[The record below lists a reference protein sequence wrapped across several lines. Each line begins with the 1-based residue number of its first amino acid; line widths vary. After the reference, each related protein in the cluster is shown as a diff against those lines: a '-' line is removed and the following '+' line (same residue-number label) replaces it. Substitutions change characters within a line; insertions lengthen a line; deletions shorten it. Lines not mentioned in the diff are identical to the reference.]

1 MGKKRHTQDKL
12 WITYKE
18 LSLDWSGKKDTII
31 NQERYLPFDF
41 CSLSLSPF
49 VDPVCDNEGNVYDN
63 KYIIP
68 YIAKYK
74 KNPLNGT
81 VPFSISNLTKLHFYK
96 GKDNNYA
103 CPITLKEFNDNMK
116 IVVIKE
122 TGNVFSY
129 EAFNELNKKANNKKD
144 LLNDVEFSWKNV
156 IIIND
161 PEKRKLIMNFAF
173 LHEENEVNFINNLVN
188 NIEKDETAQNANVN
202 LPSNYIKML
211 DDFNNDTSE
220 EKIRKM
226 QVIEMINN
234 NDSINSNEDYYKEI
248 KGEYENLLQKISQID
263 NDLLDNKIPINKI
276 KESLSISSNCF
287 IYYLKQTEKWKTFYK
302 SHNNLLTNGK
312 MALSLT
318 STEMNVDTKSINVI
332 PTDNELRT
340 LYQNIVKSKQLKGY
354 MSISTTLG
362 DINIE
367 ILCDKAPLA
376 AENFLELCQKGK
388 YDNTPFH
395 RLVKNFV
402 IQGGDIKSTSI
413 YGKPFVDEFSVGSS
427 VSHNQKGI
435 LSMANSGKNT
445 NTTQFFITLDEN
457 KAGHLD
463 GKHTIF
469 GKVVGGLKV
478 LDLMNS
484 IGNDKDEKSLQ
495 EIKILKCKVM
505 NNPFRDSIRELM
517 WKEIMKTYDVQEK
530 KQYEKDIQI
539 LEQIKKI
546 TREGKET
553 GVGKYLGK
561 KRDNKEDIQQKI
573 QMFKDNESLYA
584 FESSNKKQKYNN
596 EWQF

>member
-1 MGKKRHTQDKL
+1 
-12 WITYKE
+12 
-18 LSLDWSGKKDTII
+18 
-31 NQERYLPFDF
+31 
-41 CSLSLSPF
+41 
-49 VDPVCDNEGNVYDN
+49 
-63 KYIIP
+63 
-68 YIAKYK
+68 
-74 KNPLNGT
+74 
-81 VPFSISNLTKLHFYK
+81 
-96 GKDNNYA
+96 
-103 CPITLKEFNDNMK
+103 
-116 IVVIKE
+116 
-122 TGNVFSY
+122 
-129 EAFNELNKKANNKKD
+129 
-144 LLNDVEFSWKNV
+144 
-156 IIIND
+156 
-161 PEKRKLIMNFAF
+161 
-173 LHEENEVNFINNLVN
+173 
-188 NIEKDETAQNANVN
+188 
-202 LPSNYIKML
+202 
-211 DDFNNDTSE
+211 
-220 EKIRKM
+220 
-226 QVIEMINN
+226 
-234 NDSINSNEDYYKEI
+234 
-248 KGEYENLLQKISQID
+248 
-263 NDLLDNKIPINKI
+263 
-276 KESLSISSNCF
+276 
-287 IYYLKQTEKWKTFYK
+287 
-302 SHNNLLTNGK
+302 

-484 IGNDKDEKSLQ
+484 IGNDKDEKPLQ
-495 EIKILKCKVM
+495 EIKIIKCKVM

-584 FESSNKKQKYNN
+584 FEPSNKKQKYNN